1 MEVEGSLIIRLQTRL
16 AAANVVSIES
26 SRPLYASRVFI
37 GKDIT
42 ESLRLI
48 PLLFNI
54 CATAQSCAA
63 VRACEQALGQQ
74 AAAEIEQKRDLL
86 VNMETLREHLW
97 RILLDW
103 PAFIDS
109 EADSSTL
116 AGIVALQRA
125 YQQALSPQSNLFQPD
140 MSESKSN
147 FIELNAVADSVADL
161 LQQSLFSMPVAQW
174 LTITTHKDLVQWVKS
189 SQTIPARLIDQIMQA
204 GWSGAGRC
212 DSEALPVMD
221 DAQLHVSMQ
230 HKQYLEQPQWYGEC
244 CETSSLTRTH
254 SPLLESL
261 KQTYGNGLLVRL
273 VARLTE
279 IAQLSE
285 KLLPH
290 EVDSRGEHDACDPG
304 VCNPGIGQARAARG
318 ELVHRIALDGKV
330 IQNYQIL
337 APTEWNFHPQGVV
350 AHALASLQGESGDVE
365 KQAHLLI
372 NAIDPCVGYKLH
384 ITQESTTD
392 A

>member
-1 MEVEGSLIIRLQTRL
+1 MGIEGSLIIRLQTRL
-16 AAANVVSIES
+16 AAANAVSIES
-26 SRPLYASRVFI
+26 SRPLYACRVFI
-37 GKDIT
+37 GKDVA
-42 ESLRLI
+42 ESLQLI

-63 VRACEQALGQQ
+63 VRACEQALGLR
-74 AAAEIEQKRDLL
+74 AVAEIEQKRDQL

-103 PAFIDS
+103 PAFIDRN
-109 EADSSTL
+109 ADSSTL
-116 AGIVALQRA
+116 AEVVALQRA
-125 YQQALSPQSNLFQPD
+125 YQQALSPQSKLFQPD
-140 MSESKSN
+140 TSESKSN
-147 FIELNAVADSVADL
+147 LIELNAVADSVANL

-174 LTITTHKDLVQWVKS
+174 LTISTHKELAQWVKS
-189 SQTIPARLIDQIMQA
+189 SQTIPARLIDHIMLA

-212 DSEALPVMD
+212 DSVALPVMD
-221 DAQLHVSMQ
+221 EAQLHESMQ
-230 HKQYLEQPQWYGEC
+230 QKQYLEQPQWQGEC
-244 CETSSLTRTH
+244 CETSSLTRID

-261 KQTYGNGLLVRL
+261 KQVYGNGLLVRL

-290 EVDSRGEHDACDPG
+290 EADSRGEIEACEPG

-318 ELVHRIALDGKV
+318 QLVHRIALDGKV

-350 AHALASLQGESGDVE
+350 AHALASLQGEQGDVE

-372 NAIDPCVGYKLH
+372 NAIDPCVAYQLH
-384 ITQESTTD
+384 IE
-392 A
+392 

>member
-1 MEVEGSLIIRLQTRL
+1 MEIEGSLIIRLQTRL

-26 SRPLYASRVFI
+26 SRPLYTSRVFI

-74 AAAEIEQKRDLL
+74 AAAEIERKRDLL

-103 PAFIDS
+103 PAFIDRD
-109 EADSSTL
+109 ADRSTL
-116 AGIVALQRA
+116 AEVVALQRA
-125 YQQALSPQSNLFQPD
+125 YQQALSPQSNLFEPD
-140 MSESKSN
+140 ASESKSN
-147 FIELNAVADSVADL
+147 LIELNAVADFVADL

-204 GWSGAGRC
+204 GWSGSGRC
-212 DSEALPVMD
+212 NSATLPVLD
-221 DAQLHVSMQ
+221 AAQLHVSMQ
-230 HKQYLEQPQWYGEC
+230 HKQYLEQPQWCGEC

-261 KQTYGNGLLVRL
+261 KQAYGNGLLVRL

-285 KLLPH
+285 KLLPVD
-290 EVDSRGEHDACDPG
+290 VDSSGEHEACVPG

-318 ELVHRIALDGKV
+318 QLVHQIVVDGKV

-337 APTEWNFHPQGVV
+337 APTEWNFHPRGVV
-350 AHALASLQGESGDVE
+350 AHALASLQGEPGDVE

-384 ITQESTTD
+384 IRSCP
-392 A
+392 